1 MAAQQAVV
9 LETAPPRSSPTRP
22 HGAIAHMAVN
32 PELERCCAK
41 RMSVTTYDIDSSHV
55 PMPSHPD
62 YVIDVIGRAA
72 NAIQEPRPG
81 KHASRPG
88 ALQQPQKTS

>member
-22 HGAIAHMAVN
+22 HGAIAHVPVN
-32 PELERCCAK
+32 PELKRCCAK

-55 PMPSHPD
+55 PMPAHPD

-72 NAIQEPRPG
+72 NAVQGTTAGSARVEVGSSPAAAED
-81 KHASRPG
+81 H
-88 ALQQPQKTS
+88 